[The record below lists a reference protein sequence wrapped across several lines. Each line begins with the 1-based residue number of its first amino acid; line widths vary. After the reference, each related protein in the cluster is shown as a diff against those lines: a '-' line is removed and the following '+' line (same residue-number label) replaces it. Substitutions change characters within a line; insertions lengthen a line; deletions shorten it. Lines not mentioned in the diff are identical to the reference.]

1 MVSVVLVEPHVPG
14 NIGAVARV
22 MKNFD
27 LDELWLVNPLC
38 EWNVPEAVCR
48 AKHAQEVLKNAKVV
62 KSFAEITKKF
72 DCVIASTSKLGSD
85 YNIMR
90 SPVNPEQ
97 CAELVHKKKNV
108 CLVFGRENEGL
119 LNKEIALCDFVVS
132 IPSSKRYPALNLS
145 HAVAVMLYVLFVS
158 FPKETTTSHFTFA
171 AEKEKETLL
180 KMINEKIDELP
191 FTAESKRRTQRIIWK
206 RMIGKSLLTRR
217 EIFAL
222 FGFFKKLK

>member
-1 MVSVVLVEPHVPG
+1 MVTIVLVEPHVAG

-27 LDELWLVNPLC
+27 VDELVLVNPLC
-38 EWNVPEAVCR
+38 EYNVPEAVCR

-62 KSFAEITKKF
+62 KSFIEITKKF
-72 DCVIASTSKLGSD
+72 DCVIATTSKVGSD

-97 CAELVHKKKNV
+97 CAELIHKKKNV

-132 IPSSKRYPALNLS
+132 IPASKKYSALNLS
-145 HAVAVMLYVLFVS
+145 HAVAVMLYTLFIS
-158 FPKETTTSHFTFA
+158 SAKESTTSHFTFA
-171 AEKEKETLL
+171 SEKEKEMLL
-180 KMINEKIDELP
+180 KMVNKKIEQLP